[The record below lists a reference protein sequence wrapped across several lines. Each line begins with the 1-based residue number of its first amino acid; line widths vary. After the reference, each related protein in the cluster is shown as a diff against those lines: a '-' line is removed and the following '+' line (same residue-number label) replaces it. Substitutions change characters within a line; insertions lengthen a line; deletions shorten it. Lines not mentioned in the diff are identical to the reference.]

1 MTQAIIF
8 QERLHQLFE
17 YRDGHLYWK
26 KLSSS
31 LSRAK
36 VGSKA
41 GALATH
47 GYWRIKFDGVTHM
60 AHKLIYAMHNGGVC
74 PNYIDHIDG
83 NKSNNKLEN
92 LRPATIAQNAHNVG
106 LHKNSTTG
114 VKNVSWSPSKNRWKV
129 LISANGK
136 RKSWLV
142 KDLELAELVAIEAR
156 NKYHGNYANHGL

>member
-1 MTQAIIF
+1 MSQVIF

-26 KLSSS
+26 KLSSP

-36 VGSKA
+36 IGEKA
-41 GALATH
+41 GTWATH
-47 GYWRIKFDGVTHM
+47 GYWRIKFDGVTYM
-60 AHKLIYAMHNGGVC
+60 AHKLIYAMHNGGTY
-74 PNYIDHIDG
+74 PDYIDHIDG
-83 NKSNNKLEN
+83 NKSNNKLDN
-92 LRPATIAQNAHNVG
+92 LRPATNIQNAQNVG

-114 VKNVSWSPSKNRWKV
+114 IKNVSWSPSKNRWKV

-156 NKYHGNYANHGL
+156 NKYHGSYANHGL

>member
-1 MTQAIIF
+1 MSQVIF

-26 KLSSS
+26 KLSSP

-36 VGSKA
+36 IGEKA
-41 GALATH
+41 GTWATH
-47 GYWRIKFDGVTHM
+47 GYWRIKFNGVTYM
-60 AHKLIYAMHNGGVC
+60 AHKLIYAMHNGGTY
-74 PNYIDHIDG
+74 PDYIDHIDG
-83 NKSNNKLEN
+83 NKSNNKLDN
-92 LRPATIAQNAHNVG
+92 LRPATNIQNAQNVG

-114 VKNVSWSPSKNRWKV
+114 IKNVSWSPSKNRWKV

-156 NKYHGNYANHGL
+156 NKYHGSYANHGL

>member
-1 MTQAIIF
+1 MSQAIF

-26 KLSSS
+26 KLSSP

-36 VGSKA
+36 IGEKA
-41 GALATH
+41 GTWATH
-47 GYWRIKFDGVTHM
+47 GYWRIKFNGVTYM
-60 AHKLIYAMHNGGVC
+60 AHKLIYAMHNGGTY
-74 PNYIDHIDG
+74 PDYIDHIDG
-83 NKSNNKLEN
+83 NKSNNKLDN
-92 LRPATIAQNAHNVG
+92 LRPATNIQNAQNVG

-114 VKNVSWSPSKNRWKV
+114 IKNVSWSPSKNRWKV

-156 NKYHGNYANHGL
+156 NKYHGSYANHGL

>member
-47 GYWRIKFDGVTHM
+47 GYWRIKFDGVTYM

-74 PNYIDHIDG
+74 PDYIDHIDG

-92 LRPATIAQNAHNVG
+92 LRPATIAQNAQNVG

-114 VKNVSWSPSKNRWKV
+114 VKNVSWSPSKNKWKV
-129 LISANGK
+129 LVSANGK

>member
-1 MTQAIIF
+1 MSQAIF

-26 KLSSS
+26 KLSSP

-36 VGSKA
+36 IGEKA
-41 GALATH
+41 GTWATH
-47 GYWRIKFDGVTHM
+47 GYWRIKFNGVTYM
-60 AHKLIYAMHNGGVC
+60 AHKLIYAMHNGGTY
-74 PNYIDHIDG
+74 PDYIDHIDG
-83 NKSNNKLEN
+83 NKSNNKLDN
-92 LRPATIAQNAHNVG
+92 LRPATNIQNAQNVG

-114 VKNVSWSPSKNRWKV
+114 IKNVSWSPSKNRWKV